1 LIDYL
6 YQRYHTRLLWD
17 DSRLTLAQLQRYES
31 AISRSCKGINQ
42 IGVLLMALFAQLHA
56 QRLIKKGELS
66 NCLIAG
72 I

>member
-42 IGVLLMALFAQLHA
+42 IWGFIDGTV
-56 QRLIKKGELS
+56 RP
-66 NCLIAG
+66 IARPKVDQER
-72 I
+72 